1 MGVASPRPEVRT
13 HLPRAPPTRAAPP
26 TASQNGALHPPP
38 PPDPQLSPRTP
49 GKGGATP
56 EPPRQGVPSS
66 LGPQATRPLAPEWG
80 VPSPPRA
87 PPSGTFRPSCR
98 GSRRPSSAR
107 TGPLGPGRGVRRVHS
122 GSGEGRKVRN
132 RYLLSHRSP
141 PPRPPPRSRPR
152 LRRSPPRPAPP
163 APWPRADPPAGW
175 RAAGRPE
182 AATRAAA
189 AAAEQQPPPAGER
202 REGAGP
208 RERGA
213 GPGRGQALRPHA
225 LRASPIGTRGR
236 GLVRQSPR

>member
-1 MGVASPRPEVRT
+1 MGPCTHPRPQT
-13 HLPRAPPTRAAPP
+13 HSSPQGPP
-26 TASQNGALHPPP
+26 GM
-38 PPDPQLSPRTP
+38 
-49 GKGGATP
+49 GGATP
-56 EPPRQGVPSS
+56 EPPRRGVPSS
-66 LGPQATRPLAPEWG
+66 LGPQTTSPLAPEWG

-87 PPSGTFRPSCR
+87 PPSGTFRPSCSR
-98 GSRRPSSAR
+98 SRRPSSAR

-122 GSGEGRKVRN
+122 GSGEGRNVRN

-189 AAAEQQPPPAGER
+189 AAAEQQPPPAEER

-208 RERGA
+208 GSEGRARGGA
-213 GPGRGQALRPHA
+213 RRCAIAHCAR
-225 LRASPIGTRGR
+225 
-236 GLVRQSPR
+236 RQ